1 MSLTKQEQKFADEY
15 VYGFFHT
22 NAVTVGLYAH
32 SAVAAGY
39 AKDANREAENIAMA
53 LLNKENVKA
62 YIDSEIERFRS
73 ILADAQGKALWNHI
87 SKFEPGEPDEECF
100 YSGKIILH

>member
-1 MSLTKQEQKFADEY
+1 MSLSKQEKKFADEY

-22 NAVTVGLYAH
+22 GAVTTGLYALA
-32 SAVAAGY
+32 AVAAGY
-39 AKDANREAENIAMA
+39 AKEANRGAENIAKV
-53 LLNKENVKA
+53 LLDKENVKE

-73 ILADAQGKALWNHI
+73 ILADEQGKALWNHI

-100 YSGKIILH
+100 YSGRIMLH